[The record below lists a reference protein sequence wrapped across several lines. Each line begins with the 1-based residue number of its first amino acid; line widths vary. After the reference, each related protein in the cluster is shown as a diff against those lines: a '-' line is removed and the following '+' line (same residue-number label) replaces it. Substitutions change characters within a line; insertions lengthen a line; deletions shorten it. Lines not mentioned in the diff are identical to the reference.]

1 MKRNFLLICLSLIAF
16 AGFSQNDAAAIQ
28 LLDEV
33 SAKAEKYTS
42 LKIDFSMF
50 VENLH
55 DGKRESYVGNASYK
69 AGYYKLDIM
78 GQIVY
83 SDGKTNWTYLK
94 DAEEINITKNA
105 ANETV
110 MMNPQSLL
118 KDYKTNFKVKYIADK
133 FEKNRPLVEIDLT
146 PKSIEN
152 KKYSKIT
159 VKIDKTKKQI
169 YSVRYVAKDG
179 VNYLIEIS
187 KFVENPA
194 IPDAEIKYSKTLFP
208 DAEEIDMRD

>member
-1 MKRNFLLICLSLIAF
+1 MKQNFLIICLLVLSYAS
-16 AGFSQNDAAAIQ
+16 FSQNNAAAIT

-33 SAKAEKYTS
+33 SAKADNYSS
-42 LKIDFSMF
+42 LKIEFTMF

-55 DGKRESYVGNASYK
+55 NGKRETYSGSAAYK
-69 AGYYKLDIM
+69 SGYYKLDIM

-94 DAEEINITKNA
+94 DAEEVNITDNA
-105 ANETV
+105 DNQNM

-118 KDYKTNFKVKYIADK
+118 KDYKNNFKVTYIADK
-133 FEKNRPLVEIDLT
+133 FEKNRPLVEIDLV
-146 PKSIEN
+146 PKVIEN

-169 YSVRYVAKDG
+169 FSARYVGKDG
-179 VNYLIEIS
+179 VSYLIEIT
-187 KFVENPA
+187 KFTENPS
-194 IPDAEIKYSKTLFP
+194 IPDTEIKYSASLYP
-208 DAEEIDMRD
+208 GAEIIDMR